1 MSFDIDALKRQAAEK
16 AVEFVASGMVVGL
29 GTGSTAV
36 HAVNAIGQMLRD
48 GRLHDIVAI
57 PTSEA
62 TASNARKWGIPLTD
76 FDNHPVI
83 DVTIDGADEVAP
95 NLDVMKGLGGALLR
109 EKIVA
114 SVSKRLII
122 VADDSKHV
130 SRLGTKAPVP
140 IEVIPFAR
148 EPVTAFLKSI
158 GGSPVLR
165 QTEGQPYV
173 TDEQNIIIDCYFAGG
188 IEDAAA
194 QAQILINQP
203 GIVEHG
209 MFLGLTTQAIFA
221 GRDGIEIVER
231 GR

>member
-1 MSFDIDALKRQAAEK
+1 MSLNIDDLKRQAAEK
-16 AVEFVASGMVVGL
+16 AVEFVESGMVVGL

-36 HAVNAIGQMLRD
+36 HAVNAIGRKLRD
-48 GRLHDIVAI
+48 GQLQNIVAI

-62 TASNARKWGIPLTD
+62 TARNAEKWGIPLTI
-76 FDNHPVI
+76 FDDHPTI

-114 SVSKRLII
+114 IVSKKLII
-122 VADDSKHV
+122 VADDSKYV
-130 SRLGTKAPVP
+130 DRLATKAPIP

-148 EPVTAFLKSI
+148 EPVTAFLESL
-158 GGSPVLR
+158 GGRPVWR
-165 QTEGQPYV
+165 QQAGQPFI
-173 TDEQNIIIDCYFAGG
+173 TDEKNIIIDCFFAGG
-188 IEDAAA
+188 LGDAAA
-194 QAQILINQP
+194 MARTLIEQP

-209 MFLGLTTQAIFA
+209 MFLGMAAQAIIA
-221 GRDGIEIVER
+221 GRDGIEIL

>member
-1 MSFDIDALKRQAAEK
+1 MSFNIDDLKRQAAER
-16 AVEFVASGMVVGL
+16 AVAFVKPGMVVGL

-36 HAVNAIGQMLRD
+36 HAVNAIGQLLQD
-48 GRLHDIVAI
+48 GRLHNIVAI

-62 TASNARKWGIPLTD
+62 TARNAQKWGIPLTT
-76 FDNHPVI
+76 FDDHPAI

-114 SVSKRLII
+114 IVSKQLII

-130 SRLGTKAPVP
+130 DRLATKAPIP

-148 EPVTAFLKSI
+148 RPVTAFLESL
-158 GGSPVLR
+158 GGRPVFR
-165 QTEGQPYV
+165 QRDGQPYI
-173 TDEQNIIIDCYFAGG
+173 TDEQNIIIDCFFDGG
-188 IEDAAA
+188 LDDAAA
-194 QAQILINQP
+194 MAQILINQP

-209 MFLGLTTQAIFA
+209 LFLGLATQAIFA
-221 GRDGIEIVER
+221 SRNGVEIVER
-231 GR
+231 E

>member
-1 MSFDIDALKRQAAEK
+1 MSFHIDDLKRRAAEQ
-16 AVEFVASGMVVGL
+16 AVIFVKPGMVVGL

-36 HAVNAIGQMLRD
+36 HAVNAIGQQLQD

-62 TASNARKWGIPLTD
+62 TARNAQKWGIPLTT
-76 FDNHPVI
+76 FDDHPVI

-114 SVSKRLII
+114 IVSKQLII

-130 SRLGTKAPVP
+130 ERLATKAPIP

-148 EPVTAFLKSI
+148 RPVTAFLESL
-158 GGSPVLR
+158 G
-165 QTEGQPYV
+165 GQPVFRQQDGQLYM
-173 TDEQNIIIDCYFAGG
+173 TDEQNIIIDCFFDGG
-188 IEDAAA
+188 LADAAA
-194 QAQILINQP
+194 MSQTLINQP

-209 MFLGLTTQAIFA
+209 LFLGLATQAIFA

-231 GR
+231 G

>member
-1 MSFDIDALKRQAAEK
+1 MSFHIDDLKRRAAEQ
-16 AVEFVASGMVVGL
+16 AVIFVKPGMVVGL

-36 HAVNAIGQMLRD
+36 HAVNAIGQQLQD

-62 TASNARKWGIPLTD
+62 TARNAQKWDIPLTT
-76 FDNHPVI
+76 FDDHPVI

-114 SVSKRLII
+114 IVSKQLII

-130 SRLGTKAPVP
+130 ERLATKAPIP

-148 EPVTAFLKSI
+148 RPVTAFLESL
-158 GGSPVLR
+158 G
-165 QTEGQPYV
+165 GQPVFRQQDGQLYM
-173 TDEQNIIIDCYFAGG
+173 TDEQNIIIDCFFDGG
-188 IEDAAA
+188 LADAAA
-194 QAQILINQP
+194 MAQTLINQP

-209 MFLGLTTQAIFA
+209 LFLGLATQAIFA

-231 GR
+231 G

>member
-1 MSFDIDALKRQAAEK
+1 MVFNIDDLKRQAAEK
-16 AVEFVASGMVVGL
+16 AVEFVEPGMVVGL

-36 HAVNAIGQMLRD
+36 HAVNAIGQKLRD

-57 PTSEA
+57 PTSEE
-62 TASNARKWGIPLTD
+62 TARNARHWGIPLTT
-76 FDNHPVI
+76 FDDHPVI

-114 SVSKRLII
+114 VVTKKLII

-130 SRLGTKAPVP
+130 TRLATKAPVP

-148 EPVTAFLKSI
+148 QPVTTFLESL
-158 GGSPVLR
+158 GGRPVWR
-165 QTEGQPYV
+165 QKDGRPYI
-173 TDEQNIIIDCYFAGG
+173 TDEKNIIIDCFFDGG
-188 IEDAAA
+188 LADSAAMA
-194 QAQILINQP
+194 QTLTNRP

-209 MFLGLTTQAIFA
+209 LFLGLTAMAIFA
-221 GRDGIEIVER
+221 GRNGVEIVTR
-231 GR
+231 